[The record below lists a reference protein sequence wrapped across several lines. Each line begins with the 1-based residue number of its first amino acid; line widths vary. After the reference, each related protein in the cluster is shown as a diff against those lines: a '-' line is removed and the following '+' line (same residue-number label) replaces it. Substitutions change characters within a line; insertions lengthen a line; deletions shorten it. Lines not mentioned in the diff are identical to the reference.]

1 MDPSDRRTRLAHD
14 LDLAE
19 TGRSFAFTTAEPKMA
34 EEDSEKVL
42 LWLFVALIAAV
53 IVWEFW
59 RQSATPLG

>member
-1 MDPSDRRTRLAHD
+1 
-14 LDLAE
+14 
-19 TGRSFAFTTAEPKMA
+19 MA

-59 RQSATPLG
+59 RQSVTPLG